1 MPRPPPPLS
10 TPVFILVPGASQS
23 PAHYDLLMHLLLT
36 RGHPVYSAIL
46 PSTGPGNA
54 KNVTAQVDA
63 EYVREHMLLPILDTE
78 GHDVVM
84 VMHSYRCFEETRGK
98 KATEYVD
105 HRGREMNKKADTNS
119 PQKRYPRQRRRI
131 RTRQKRSRSSGK
143 KTSVLG
149 QIYIASLLVKGGDG
163 GNIVDALGG
172 LLPPHITPDEPSGIL
187 TCADPGPPLY
197 SDVTPIVFQNAIVNS
212 TLCPSYASWHSPC
225 PRASW
230 DQESFKGKIAFIR
243 TLNDTGIPL
252 QFQDMFM
259 QNTGEE
265 WIVKDMNTGHS
276 PQLGQPERVCDVL
289 IELARGFGGV

>member
-1 MPRPPPPLS
+1 MPRPPS
-10 TPVFILVPGASQS
+10 TPVFVLVPGASQS
-23 PAHYDLLMHLLLT
+23 PAHYGLLMHLLLT

-84 VMHSYRCFEETRGK
+84 VMHSYSGIPGSAAAYGLGK
-98 KATEYVD
+98 RD
-105 HRGREMNKKADTNS
+105 REAA
-119 PQKRYPRQRRRI
+119 
-131 RTRQKRSRSSGK
+131 GK

-172 LLPPHITPDEPSGIL
+172 SLPPHITPDEPSGIL

-197 SDVTPIVFQNAIVNS
+197 SDVTPLVFQNAIVNS

-259 QNTGEE
+259 QSTGEE
-265 WIVKDMNTGHS
+265 WIVRDMDTGHS
-276 PQLGQPERVCDVL
+276 PQLVQPERVCDVL

>member
-1 MPRPPPPLS
+1 MPRPPS
-10 TPVFILVPGASQS
+10 TPVFVLVPGASQS
-23 PAHYDLLMHLLLT
+23 PAHYGLLMHLLLT

-63 EYVREHMLLPILDTE
+63 DGIPGSAAAYGL
-78 GHDVVM
+78 
-84 VMHSYRCFEETRGK
+84 GK
-98 KATEYVD
+98 KD
-105 HRGREMNKKADTNS
+105 REAA
-119 PQKRYPRQRRRI
+119 
-131 RTRQKRSRSSGK
+131 GK

-149 QIYIASLLVKGGDG
+149 QIYIAALLVKGGDG

-172 LLPPHITPDEPSGIL
+172 SLPPHITPDVRTSRIL

-197 SDVTPIVFQNAIVNS
+197 SDVTPLLFQNAIVNS

-252 QFQDMFM
+252 HFQDMFM

-265 WIVKDMNTGHS
+265 WIVRDMHTGHS
-276 PQLGQPERVCDVL
+276 PQLVQPERVCDVL

>member
-1 MPRPPPPLS
+1 
-10 TPVFILVPGASQS
+10 
-23 PAHYDLLMHLLLT
+23 MHLLPT

-84 VMHSYRCFEETRGK
+84 VMHSYSLRKQERGK
-98 KATEYVD
+98 EMVQKKEKVTED
-105 HRGREMNKKADTNS
+105 
-119 PQKRYPRQRRRI
+119 RRRLRI
-131 RTRQKRSRSSGK
+131 RQKRSRVAGK

-149 QIYIASLLVKGGDG
+149 QIYIASFLVKGGDG

-172 LLPPHITPDEPSGIL
+172 SLPPHITPDKLFGIL
-187 TCADPGPPLY
+187 TNPGPPLY
-197 SDVTPIVFQNAIVNS
+197 SDVTPLLFQNTIVNS
-212 TLCPSYASWHSPC
+212 TLC

-243 TLNDTGIPL
+243 TLNDIGIPL

-265 WIVKDMNTGHS
+265 WIVRDMHTGHS
-276 PQLGQPERVCDVL
+276 PQLVQPERVCDVL
-289 IELARGFGGV
+289 TELARGFGGV